1 MMKKIL
7 MFFFLGGGW
16 TPVKA
21 EKTYYLDVNGVLDGS
36 WEANI

>member
-1 MMKKIL
+1 MKKIL
-7 MFFFLGGGW
+7 MFFLGGW

-36 WEANI
+36 WEANT

>member
-1 MMKKIL
+1 MKKIL
-7 MFFFLGGGW
+7 MFFGGR

-36 WEANI
+36 WEANT